1 MDFGVGSAN
10 FRRATRHCENLIEIH
25 RPWRPETGRKRQGD
39 DHQPRRGRPHGCC
52 LASSGSGHGP
62 RLPGSLQPTTE
73 QPSDWDVQPAR
84 WSHTRR
90 DRGVRDPEPREHQGA
105 TCLCGLRSAPAVVLD
120 AAWAQREHDDPPD
133 RQDDQRVAGGSPRH
147 RAWPRHAVS
156 GPGCPSR
163 QRRPEEPSQ
172 RSVTAPGRCRTLP
185 RLRRAPRMHHRRSA
199 SGPPA
204 SPSATRVEMI
214 TTGR

>member
-105 TCLCGLRSAPAVVLD
+105 ICLCGLRSAPAVVLD
-120 AAWAQREHDDPPD
+120 MPGRKVSMTT
-133 RQDDQRVAGGSPRH
+133 RQIDKTINEWLAV
-147 RAWPRHAVS
+147 RHAIAHGHASS

-185 RLRRAPRMHHRRSA
+185 RLRQAPRMHHRRSA

-214 TTGR
+214 MTGR